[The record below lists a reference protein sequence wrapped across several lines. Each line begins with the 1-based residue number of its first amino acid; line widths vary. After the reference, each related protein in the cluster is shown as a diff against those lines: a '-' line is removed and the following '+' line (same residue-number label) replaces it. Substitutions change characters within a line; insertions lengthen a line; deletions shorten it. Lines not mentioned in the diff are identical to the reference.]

1 MDASLLRDIGIS
13 FLIVAGAALAMAVV
27 FLAVT
32 IEQIRHLHLPS
43 GMGFVATLR
52 RVPFGLVLGLDLL
65 DLALDFL
72 SAPISWIILTKLN
85 LQGLRTVTAIE
96 SLFPFTQPIPT
107 LTLAWIVVR
116 VLNISGDEPSLQ
128 WLDGRP
134 PEPRQLPPRDDTR
147 DH

>member
-1 MDASLLRDIGIS
+1 MDGNLLRDIGVT
-13 FLIVAGAALAMAVV
+13 FLIIAGAALAMAAV

-32 IEQIRHLHLPS
+32 IEQIRRLRLPP
-43 GMGFVATLR
+43 GLGFIATLR
-52 RVPFGLVLGLDLL
+52 QVPFGLVLGLDLL

-96 SLFPFTQPIPT
+96 SLLPFTQPIPT

-116 VLNISGDEPSLQ
+116 VLNLSGDDPRLQ
-128 WLDGRP
+128 WLEGGPQEP
-134 PEPRQLPPRDDTR
+134 PQLPPRESTR